1 MSRKR
6 QFKPT
11 PGLTHRLV
19 IGIRMEIH
27 EKQLTHWSLDLDAAP
42 NFHAQ
47 VCVKSGL
54 AQAQSKTSKQWFY

>member
-1 MSRKR
+1 
-6 QFKPT
+6 
-11 PGLTHRLV
+11 
-19 IGIRMEIH
+19 MEIH